1 MSKLT
6 QRLLVFFIGVP
17 VCLLFVYF
25 DFLYH
30 LPLNVLIVTASV
42 IAANEFYNMCKQ
54 KSSMFPRAL
63 LLIFAGI
70 LPLIT
75 YLFALFNIDVN
86 LVLWVLAAEIIVLL
100 AIETISQ
107 QSFENSLPKISYAV
121 LLLFYTGYMPT
132 FISRI
137 SFIKNYS
144 RYFFSLFLL
153 FVFLCDSAAW
163 FFGLLFGKNNRGL
176 FKASPNKSI
185 AGFIGGILSTVA
197 LAALAK
203 LFFSDI
209 FYGGW
214 WKILLL
220 AFFTAIAGIIG
231 DLVESVFKR
240 SADVK
245 DSGKIIPGRGGV
257 LDSIDSILI
266 AAPIFYMGCYIF
278 YNI

>member
-17 VCLLFVYF
+17 ACLLFVYF

-42 IAANEFYNMCKQ
+42 IAANEFFNMCKQ

-107 QSFENSLPKISYAV
+107 QTFENSLPKISYAV

>member
-1 MSKLT
+1 MSKIT

-17 VCLLFVYF
+17 ACLLFVYF

-70 LPLIT
+70 LPLFT

-107 QSFENSLPKISYAV
+107 QTFENSLPKISYAV

>member
-17 VCLLFVYF
+17 ACLLFVYF

-107 QSFENSLPKISYAV
+107 QTFENSLPKISYAV
-121 LLLFYTGYMPT
+121 LLLFYTGYMST

>member
-17 VCLLFVYF
+17 ACLLFVYF

-107 QSFENSLPKISYAV
+107 QTFENSLPKISYAV

>member
-17 VCLLFVYF
+17 ACLLFVYF

-70 LPLIT
+70 LPLFT

-107 QSFENSLPKISYAV
+107 QTFENSLPKISYAV